1 MALKSRETDYSDLDL
16 DFFSNETT
24 KDVVIRKGDDAIQRS
39 VRNLILTNFYERPFQ
54 SYLGSGVPGLLFEN
68 MTPMTMN
75 NMKLAIREVIDNYE
89 PRVELQ
95 DVVLQFDY
103 EGNGFN
109 VTLYYKILNSNQ
121 PIVTGL
127 FLERIR

>member
-1 MALKSRETDYSDLDL
+1 MAFKTRENDYSDLDL
-16 DFFSNETT
+16 DFVPHETT

-54 SYLGSGVPGLLFEN
+54 SYLGSGVSGLLFEN

-75 NMKLAIREVIDNYE
+75 NLKLAIREVIDNFE
-89 PRVELQ
+89 PRVQLL
-95 DVVLQFDY
+95 DVKANFDY
-103 EGNGFN
+103 DNNGFD
-109 VTLYYKILNSNQ
+109 VTLYYKILNSNE
-121 PIVTGL
+121 PIVAGL